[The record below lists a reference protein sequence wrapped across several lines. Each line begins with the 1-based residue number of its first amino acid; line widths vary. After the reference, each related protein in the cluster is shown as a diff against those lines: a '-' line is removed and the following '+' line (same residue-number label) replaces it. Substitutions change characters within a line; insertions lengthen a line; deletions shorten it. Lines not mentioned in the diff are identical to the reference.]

1 MSLIEEE
8 PHYEDP
14 GEHSPSALRGSDD
27 GVAAV
32 SGSDVHGTEVSAV
45 NEALWL
51 LDVRGS
57 FEVRTSAHPTPG
69 AGQVV
74 VRVRAVAVNPVDAI
88 TGQFRRLVTPWI
100 RYPTVIGTDVAG
112 EITAVGD
119 GVTRFQAGDRVV
131 GYAAG
136 QERLRNDSAEGGF
149 QRYVTVLERVCAE
162 LPDDVT
168 FEQAAV
174 LPLGVSTAAAGLY
187 EKDQLALPF
196 PTFSPSPRG
205 EVILV
210 WGASTS
216 VGSNAVQLARA
227 SGYTVIATAG
237 RRNHDFVRSL
247 GAEAVFDYRDHD
259 VDRQIVEAL
268 GHRHLAGTMAI
279 GGGSL
284 THALRI
290 AGRTTGTKRIA
301 SAYPDPLTRVRSL
314 LARARG
320 IRVTSIWGGTPVQSP
335 VGPAIFRDFLPFALG
350 SGQFRPAP
358 DPRVFGVG
366 LEQVPGAL
374 AALRNGVSATKLV
387 VTIDPE
393 EINS

>member
-1 MSLIEEE
+1 MS
-8 PHYEDP
+8 
-14 GEHSPSALRGSDD
+14 GTN
-27 GVAAV
+27 V
-32 SGSDVHGTEVSAV
+32 SEA

-51 LDVRGS
+51 LNVRGG
-57 FEVRTSAHPTPG
+57 FEVRTSAHPTAGP
-69 AGQVV
+69 GQVV

-88 TGQFRRLVTPWI
+88 VGPFRRLVTPWM
-100 RYPTVIGTDVAG
+100 RYPTVIGSDVAG
-112 EITAVGD
+112 EIAAVGV

-136 QERLRNDSAEGGF
+136 QERLRNNSEEGGF

-162 LPDDVT
+162 LPEDVT

-187 EKDQLALPF
+187 EKDQLALPL
-196 PTFSPSPRG
+196 PTSSPSPRG
-205 EVILV
+205 DVVLV
-210 WGASTS
+210 WGGSTS

-247 GAEAVFDYRDHD
+247 GAEAIFDYRDPD
-259 VDRQIVEAL
+259 VDQQIVEAL

-279 GGGSL
+279 GAGSL
-284 THALRI
+284 THALHI
-290 AGRTTGTKRIA
+290 VGRTTGTNNIA
-301 SAYPDPLTRVRSL
+301 SAYPDPLTRVRSF

-335 VGPAIFRDFLPFALG
+335 RRAGHLPGLP
-350 SGQFRPAP
+350 SVRTQAP
-358 DPRVFGVG
+358 DNSGRHPIRESSGSAWSRCPG
-366 LEQVPGAL
+366 L
-374 AALRNGVSATKLV
+374 
-387 VTIDPE
+387 
-393 EINS
+393 